1 MPTGIRS
8 HTGGV
13 STSPV
18 SQVKM
23 PSLLHVFVF
32 VTATPSASLSA
43 ADGGPHGY
51 PCSRPR
57 AVDARPLLVTS
68 AVCASSLLTRGCL
81 SLLLY
86 LHHMFRVKM
95 ALHIYGAQLLSLL
108 LHVFCHA
115 CLLENVYQLSASST
129 GLPSTVSATWSTAVC
144 KFRMEN
150 SRKKQF
156 ISFKL
161 HII

>member
-95 ALHIYGAQLLSLL
+95 ALHIYGAQLLSLFL
-108 LHVFCHA
+108 RVFCVSLRE
-115 CLLENVYQLSASST
+115 CLPVVHLIH
-129 GLPSTVSATWSTAVC
+129 GLAFHGFSYVVNRRLQISNGKLQKETVH
-144 KFRMEN
+144 KF
-150 SRKKQF
+150 
-156 ISFKL
+156 
-161 HII
+161 